1 MLLYDDE
8 YHALRTCIEQ
18 GKGYEKTAGHLWPLM
33 KLPSAYA
40 RLKACTSERGDQ
52 RLKFPE
58 ILEVMRFN
66 SMYDVLYY
74 VCDELMH
81 NRPAQKAPQDEEAKI
96 VAVIE
101 NAGAQLETAVRA
113 LERVRAR
120 HPMAAVR

>member
-8 YHALRTCIEQ
+8 FHPIRVCIEE
-18 GKGYEKTAGHLWPLM
+18 GKGYQKTACHLWPAM
-33 KLPSAYA
+33 KDASAYA
-40 RLKACTSERGDQ
+40 RLKAATNVHGDQ
-52 RLKFPE
+52 RLKFGE

-66 SMYDVLYY
+66 QRFDPLYFM
-74 VCDELMH
+74 CDETLH
-81 NRPAQKAPQDEEAKI
+81 NRPTQKAPQDEEAKI